1 MPDLDHAYPPDL
13 AAHVLQRWPAD
24 APVPAAAL
32 LNEMLTTAYHASF
45 LRDEERPV
53 TFRLIAIDP
62 QSIADDAGPPTGL
75 HRMRF
80 SGSRK
85 FDEHEL
91 RRLSPAVEYHRAL
104 IGVHL
109 EDGRPCVWGFA
120 QSGPRWLQVARGG
133 RAVDVPLPPVI
144 VVRVARPGQVAVA
157 CGAQPIAQLHN
168 GRLIDLTLDVFD
180 SSWLPARFAEVR
192 GELTTLHAIANP
204 DAAPVDPQLVQVLA
218 QHMVKRT
225 IATVRASHHGG
236 TILILPV
243 ACEAAGADG
252 AHILRMKYDFAD
264 EPPRRRYRTL
274 LLAILAQIAKLA
286 SNIATK
292 EAGWEEYQTASSA
305 ALGELDEALFELSV
319 TIAALAEVD
328 GAVVL
333 DKRFELLGFG
343 AEIGGDLPVVELVAR
358 ALDLEGTERVME
370 PIDDVGTRHRSA
382 YRFCARYKDALAI
395 VVSQDGN
402 VRFIAWQSGAVTYWD
417 HSISDE

>member
-1 MPDLDHAYPPDL
+1 
-13 AAHVLQRWPAD
+13 
-24 APVPAAAL
+24 
-32 LNEMLTTAYHASF
+32 
-45 LRDEERPV
+45 
-53 TFRLIAIDP
+53 
-62 QSIADDAGPPTGL
+62 
-75 HRMRF
+75 MRF

-358 ALDLEGTERVME
+358 VRCAENHAVHGASARIGEAQSALG
-370 PIDDVGTRHRSA
+370 
-382 YRFCARYKDALAI
+382 
-395 VVSQDGN
+395 
-402 VRFIAWQSGAVTYWD
+402 QSGHHFLWRSELTRQMHPARGETRLEARAQGRSHGVTAQERDGGEVIQDRCVDVRRAVVFALPAAVIGLRSGDRVSRFSELARRCGAET
-417 HSISDE
+417 